1 MKEKSFK
8 KSGDKERKKGE
19 KRKVWKM
26 GKIREDSGSEKKTV
40 KEKVKEKVRYIER
53 KGGGKQREVN
63 LVNNEKEKN

>member
-26 GKIREDSGSEKKTV
+26 GKIREDSGSEKKPL
-40 KEKVKEKVRYIER
+40 RR
-53 KGGGKQREVN
+53 K
-63 LVNNEKEKN
+63 